1 MKNMYQ
7 QITIK
12 CNAAHM
18 AVTASRFHTVWPK
31 KSKPPPIFQET
42 VLKIANEIDFFR
54 KVEV

>member
-1 MKNMYQ
+1 MYQ
-7 QITIK
+7 QFTIK

-18 AVTASRFHTVWPK
+18 AVTASRFHTGWPK